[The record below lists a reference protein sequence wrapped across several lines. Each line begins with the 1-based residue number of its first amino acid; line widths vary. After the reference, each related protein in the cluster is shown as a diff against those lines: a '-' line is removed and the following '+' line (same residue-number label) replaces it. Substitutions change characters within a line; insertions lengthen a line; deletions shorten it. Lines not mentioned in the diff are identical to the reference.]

1 MKRWA
6 PLVVASGLLLG
17 GCHID
22 MWQQPKAKSQELSD
36 FFSDGQ
42 NSRKPVAGTVPFQ
55 GAKADAAFFTGYENG
70 QLVKEFP
77 VPVTEELIRRGQDR
91 FMAFCSHCHGAIGDG
106 KGMIAQRGY
115 NIARPVATYHTDRL
129 RAMPVGHFFDVMT
142 NGYGT
147 MYPMAARI
155 KPADRWAIA
164 SYIRTLQFSQF
175 AKAGD
180 LDDTLKR
187 KLGAENAPSNSGPLF
202 NVQTYPA
209 QPAATG
215 MVEGQ
220 GGNPTALPSSPLI
233 RTDAG
238 PTTQPAGQPA
248 TAPTSVPGVI
258 R

>member
-6 PLVVASGLLLG
+6 PLVIASGLLLG

-22 MWQQPKAKSQELSD
+22 MWQQPKAKSQSSSD
-36 FFSDGQ
+36 FFADAQS
-42 NSRKPVAGTVPFQ
+42 SRKPVDGTVSFD
-55 GAKADAAFFTGYENG
+55 GAKADSAFFTGFENG

-115 NIARPVATYHTDRL
+115 NISRPVANYHTDRL

-142 NGYGT
+142 NGYGA

-155 KPADRWAIA
+155 KPADRWAIV
-164 SYIRTLQFSQF
+164 SYIRTLQFSQH
-175 AKAGD
+175 AAVGD
-180 LDDTLKR
+180 LDETTKR
-187 KLGAENAPSNSGPLF
+187 ALGAEGAASNSGPLF
-202 NVQTYPA
+202 RDQSHQT

-215 MVEGQ
+215 TVEGT
-220 GGNPTALPSSPLI
+220 GGNASPLPPSPLRHEAETI
-233 RTDAG
+233 APDLA
-238 PTTQPAGQPA
+238 QPA
-248 TAPTSVPGVI
+248 PTNNGGT